1 MLKYFFYFDGIILV
15 NNNNE
20 FALFECLFQSL
31 SVWPVLSV
39 AVFAAGVFYL
49 YSLILRH
56 LAKTTVRNKVV
67 LITDSLSTL
76 GNGAAFSEQLDHSC
90 HAVP

>member
-1 MLKYFFYFDGIILV
+1 V
-15 NNNNE
+15 T
-20 FALFECLFQSL
+20 

-39 AVFAAGVFYL
+39 VVAAGVFYL

-76 GNGAAFSEQLDHSC
+76 GNGAILFQNNWIIPVMQYLKTNMSLL
-90 HAVP
+90 